1 MPKTLK
7 NFIFSINIVL
17 LSTLFIVV
25 LIFTAYLHTTL
36 AQENAIKH
44 ANVVSNQIFSSMY
57 QVMKKGWSREDLN
70 DFMHSLKENFN
81 DSDYTINIYRSDKIK
96 ELFGEVKEKQKDDLA
111 NSVLASGEKIT
122 LTEMGRL
129 RNLLPLNAKKECLSC
144 HVNAKAG
151 DTLGVIDVEQNF
163 VEVIKETFLD
173 YVYFFLIVLPI
184 FVFGAFMSSRYTTS
198 RITESLK
205 LFNKKVQCINS
216 MKDFKEFDS
225 TDIDSRFEEINAII
239 MNVNE
244 LAQKLKTIAVDK
256 DLLEFE
262 VQLLDKFIITSEV
275 VQDWRDFINELLVDI
290 NKVMP
295 TYTLMTIFRIGD
307 DQFEVDIFWYG
318 IPESNVKG
326 KFEEY
331 VRESV
336 QNSNHFL
343 GYTDYTIRHNTSEYN
358 RCINGLGL
366 RGTTEKWFRFFYGK
380 NFLTLFFMSS
390 NSDSFSILIF
400 LNNLLLLINLI

>member
-7 NFIFSINIVL
+7 NFVFSINIVL

-25 LIFTAYLHTTL
+25 LLFTTYLHTTL

-44 ANVVSNQIFSSMY
+44 ANTVSNQIFSSMY

-70 DFMHSLKENFN
+70 DFMHSIKENFD
-81 DSDYTINIYRSDKIK
+81 DSYYSVNIYRGEKIK
-96 ELFGEVKEKQKDDLA
+96 ELFGEVSEKQKDELA
-111 NSVLASGEKIT
+111 NAVLASGEKIT
-122 LTEMGRL
+122 LTDMGKL
-129 RNLLPLNAKKECLSC
+129 RNLLPLNAKQECLSC
-144 HVNAKAG
+144 HVNANVG

-163 VEVIKETFLD
+163 VEIIKETFLD

-184 FVFGAFMSSRYTTS
+184 FISGAYISSRYTTS

-205 LFNKKVQCINS
+205 LFNKKVKCINS
-216 MKDFKEFDS
+216 IKDFKEFDP
-225 TDIDSRFEEINAII
+225 TDIDSRFEEVNAII
-239 MNVNE
+239 ANVNE
-244 LAQKLKTIAVDK
+244 LAQKLKVIAVDK

-290 NKVMP
+290 NKVMQ

-318 IPESNVKG
+318 IPESEVKE

-343 GYTDYTIRHNTSEYN
+343 GYTDYTIRHNTSE
-358 RCINGLGL
+358 
-366 RGTTEKWFRFFYGK
+366 
-380 NFLTLFFMSS
+380 
-390 NSDSFSILIF
+390 
-400 LNNLLLLINLI
+400 